1 MCIRDRFEEFGAG
14 ASNAG
19 RIIPV
24 PPGFKLEPIDF
35 KLSDAQFLELK
46 QYGALQLLSL
56 IHI

>member
-1 MCIRDRFEEFGAG
+1 MYNV
-14 ASNAG
+14 SNAG

-46 QYGALQLLSL
+46 QYGRPATGGS
-56 IHI
+56 IWN